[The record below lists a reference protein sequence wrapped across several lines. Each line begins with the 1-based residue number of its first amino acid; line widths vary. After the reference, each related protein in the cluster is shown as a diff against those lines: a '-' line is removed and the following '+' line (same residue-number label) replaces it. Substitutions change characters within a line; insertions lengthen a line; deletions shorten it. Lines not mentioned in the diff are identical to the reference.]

1 MDTGQSTIHTRGY
14 FGIGIYGAKYGSNVG
29 TLWRSAHLM
38 QAGFIFTIGRRYTPV
53 PSDTHKSWRQVP
65 LFEYDTFDQFRAA
78 LPKGARLVGVELTG
92 GSIPLPE
99 YTHPAC
105 AVYLLGAED
114 HGLPQEVLD
123 ACDDVVQIP
132 SANSLN
138 VHRPPAKPHTTQA
151 PTGSDPA
158 GNSIRPFH
166 H

>member
-92 GSIPLPE
+92 RSIPLPE

-114 HGLPQEVLD
+114 HGLPQEVLRQTGQGNH
-123 ACDDVVQIP
+123 ART
-132 SANSLN
+132 AT
-138 VHRPPAKPHTTQA
+138 RPARVNARPAPP
-151 PTGSDPA
+151 PTGQTAHDASPDRV
-158 GNSIRPFH
+158 RPCGQ
-166 H
+166 

>member
-78 LPKGARLVGVELTG
+78 L
-92 GSIPLPE
+92 
-99 YTHPAC
+99 
-105 AVYLLGAED
+105 
-114 HGLPQEVLD
+114 GLPQEVLD

-138 VHRPPAKPHTTQA
+138 VAVAGSIVAYDRLAKAAMHAQPH
-151 PTGSDPA
+151 D
-158 GNSIRPFH
+158 RH
-166 H
+166 E

>member
-14 FGIGIYGAKYGSNVG
+14 FGIGIYGVKYGSNVG

-92 GSIPLPE
+92 RSIPLPE

-138 VHRPPAKPHTTQA
+138 VAVAGSIVAYDRLAKAAMHAQPHDRH
-151 PTGSDPA
+151 G
-158 GNSIRPFH
+158 
-166 H
+166 